1 MRQWFATITT
11 SLAAVGLAFF
21 GACSDADPDDRG
33 GVLEVQT
40 VEQGLE
46 GVFSL
51 GETDLRFRSREVEPG
66 VVDIVVQVRGLDLT
80 ALVDT
85 TQQVAEIDGFTG
97 EGIDTQIV
105 AADRELL
112 AAFVAALGDEVDPE
126 DSLAASVLHRVSS
139 NWSQTPDTVLL
150 QRGVAG
156 SEQRGYTSICSYYGK
171 YLLATHDDNNYNA
184 FAAQT
189 SSYAHV
195 GDRSGSTYYYV
206 NNKWITT
213 TQDHKSYLY
222 EYGQCYGNCGAGCP
236 GGKQTLS
243 LDCHDH
249 DQCVRN
255 GHAIASLWCNDEFV
269 SASDDEFFAPTCSG
283 T

>member
-1 MRQWFATITT
+1 MSKSHKT
-11 SLAAVGLAFF
+11 S
-21 GACSDADPDDRG
+21 SP
-33 GVLEVQT
+33 
-40 VEQGLE
+40 
-46 GVFSL
+46 
-51 GETDLRFRSREVEPG
+51 PG
-66 VVDIVVQVRGLDLT
+66 

-85 TQQVAEIDGFTG
+85 TRQVAEIDGFTG
-97 EGIDTQIV
+97 EGADTQIV

-112 AAFVAALGDEVDPE
+112 AAFVKALDDAVDPD
-126 DSLAASVLHRVSS
+126 DSLAARMLYRVSS

-150 QRGVAG
+150 QRSVAG
-156 SEQRGYTSICSYYGK
+156 AEQRGYTSLCAYYGQ

-195 GDRSGSTYYYV
+195 GHRSASTYYYV
-206 NNKWITT
+206 NGKWTT
-213 TQDHKSYLY
+213 STQDHKAYLY
-222 EYGQCYGNCGAGCP
+222 EYGNCYGNCGAGCP
-236 GGKQTLS
+236 GGAQTLS

-255 GHAIASLWCNDEFV
+255 GHALASLWCNDEFV
-269 SASDDEFFAPTCSG
+269 SASDDEFFAPTCAG